1 MPRGPPSRPP
11 VHAFTRP
18 RPQVG
23 DFDGAER
30 RDAFSTNLFRFPRA
44 RAAGKG
50 GRCSDASSLPGC
62 RFKLVCEPETLNVV
76 TMHVDVPCWKELSS
90 IGGQKTL
97 NSVFEG
103 MVAKPDAGY
112 KVAVSVDCD
121 ACGDAAGTLAK
132 LINIKRHLIGA
143 PFTSAFEAL
152 AAGTATKGP
161 VAKVPWRD
169 GAEAVYVV
177 AGNDPANVKNYDR
190 VTVIYA
196 IDFPEEADRAFARVM
211 CQQLGDTRKV
221 ANAPPVVFSE
231 AKAPP
236 AEIRALVET
245 GGGFFGGGAKQ
256 LPDIVGYVSFTV
268 FKQHVDTPEKLAKR
282 VDLCVGFRNYLHY
295 HIKAAKTNQHM
306 RMRRK
311 VMSWLQIL
319 NRAVPV
325 KEAEKKTATGR
336 TFTRK

>member
-1 MPRGPPSRPP
+1 MPRGPPSRLP
-11 VHAFTRP
+11 VHDFTRP

-112 KVAVSVDCD
+112 KVAVRVDCD
-121 ACGDAAGTLAK
+121 AVAAADRPALLAK
-132 LINIKRHLIGA
+132 LIDIKRHLVGA
-143 PFTSAFEAL
+143 PFADAFAKL

-161 VAKVPWRD
+161 VAALPWRE
-169 GAEAVYVV
+169 GGEA
-177 AGNDPANVKNYDR
+177 
-190 VTVIYA
+190 TVA
-196 IDFPEEADRAFARVM
+196 IDDVDSKPVDLDFAQQVRKASQAFFYALKPRGEFRLIEGVVQRVQAHQVRDGLEHFRCLPADRLR
-211 CQQLGDTRKV
+211 G
-221 ANAPPVVFSE
+221 
-231 AKAPP
+231 
-236 AEIRALVET
+236 
-245 GGGFFGGGAKQ
+245 
-256 LPDIVGYVSFTV
+256 
-268 FKQHVDTPEKLAKR
+268 
-282 VDLCVGFRNYLHY
+282 
-295 HIKAAKTNQHM
+295 
-306 RMRRK
+306 
-311 VMSWLQIL
+311 
-319 NRAVPV
+319 
-325 KEAEKKTATGR
+325 
-336 TFTRK
+336 